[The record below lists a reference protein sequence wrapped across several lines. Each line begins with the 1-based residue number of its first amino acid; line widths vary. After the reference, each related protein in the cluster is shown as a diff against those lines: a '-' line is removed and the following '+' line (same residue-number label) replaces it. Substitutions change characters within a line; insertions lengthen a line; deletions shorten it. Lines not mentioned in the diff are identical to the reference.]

1 MNYKPYPKYKD
12 SGVEWLGD
20 VPDHWKIVPL
30 KHLVCERR
38 GSGIQIGP
46 FGGMLTEIIY
56 APDGDF
62 KVYGQENVL
71 SADFEKGS
79 RWISEIQFA
88 QLANYTVSVG
98 DLLFTR
104 KGSIGGCCEFTTGS
118 CPGIID
124 SDTIRVSLDSET
136 IKTPFLKFAF
146 KFAHY
151 QEAQIQMMKRGAILS
166 GLNTEVLSNLLT
178 ITPPLLEQSKI
189 AAFLDRECGKLD
201 TLQAKPER
209 LIALLKEKRQALI
222 SHAVTRGLPS
232 VASAK
237 TGIDPTAKFK
247 PSGIEWLGEVPV
259 HWEVKKLG
267 LVGTFKGGAG
277 FPDDY
282 QGETENEIPFLKV
295 GDIVKSDSNGVMR
308 LANHTITRET
318 AKQLRAFIFPCVTVV
333 FAKVGAA
340 LLLKRF
346 RTLGQPSCIDNNMM
360 GMTAGK
366 RTLPG
371 FLIYVLPLLDF
382 ELIVNPGAVPSINEG
397 QISSQ
402 RIALPPLAEQRA
414 IVAHL
419 DERCG
424 KIAQL
429 KAKAERAIALL
440 KERRSALIS
449 AAVTGKIDV
458 REATIK

>member
-1 MNYKPYPKYKD
+1 MSAYRPYPKYKD

-20 VPDHWKIVPL
+20 VPEGWEVRP
-30 KHLVCERR
+30 
-38 GSGIQIGP
+38 
-46 FGGMLTEIIY
+46 
-56 APDGDF
+56 
-62 KVYGQENVL
+62 
-71 SADFEKGS
+71 
-79 RWISEIQFA
+79 
-88 QLANYTVSVG
+88 
-98 DLLFTR
+98 
-104 KGSIGGCCEFTTGS
+104 
-118 CPGIID
+118 
-124 SDTIRVSLDSET
+124 
-136 IKTPFLKFAF
+136 LKFAAALRTQKSEGRRNAIGLENIESWSGRF
-146 KFAHY
+146 IETASEFDGEGIAVEAGDILFGKLRPYLAKALLVTEPSDAVGDFHAMRPNRQTHAPFLLY
-151 QEAQIQMMKRGAILS
+151 QILSKDFITMVDGSTFGSKMPRASWEFVGKMPIPLPHLPEQIQ
-166 GLNTEVLSNLLT
+166 
-178 ITPPLLEQSKI
+178 I

-201 TLQAKPER
+201 TLQAKQER
-209 LIALLKEKRQALI
+209 LIELLKEKRQALI
-222 SHAVTRGLPS
+222 SHAVTKGLPG

-237 TGIDPTAKFK
+237 TGLDPTAKLK
-247 PSGIEWLGEVPV
+247 PSGIERLGDVPEG
-259 HWEVKKLG
+259 WEVKKLG

-282 QGETENEIPFLKV
+282 QGETENEIPFLKA
-295 GDIVKSDSNGVMR
+295 GDIVNSDSNGVMR

-346 RTLGQPSCIDNNMM
+346 RTLGQPSCLDNNMM

-419 DERCG
+419 DEKCG
-424 KIAQL
+424 KIDQL

-440 KERRSALIS
+440 KERRGALIS

-458 REATIK
+458 RDVAEESICQLQPSKTRHGG